1 MYQTTMTLPLTFRD
15 QCALVLLEKY
25 ADKMFDKQFIREAWD
40 AGLEPETFLA
50 SHIEVVTDSMCR
62 TFPR

>member
-1 MYQTTMTLPLTFRD
+1 MTNLTFRD
-15 QCALVLLEKY
+15 RCALILLEKY
-25 ADKMFDKQFIREAWD
+25 ADKIFDEKFKREAWD